1 MQPFMQHIEITPD
14 VRSGKPCIINTRITV
29 GDILKWLG
37 AGMSIEKIIQE
48 FPQLNTNDIFA
59 AINFAAY
66 RDQIT
71 IISPNN
77 AA

>member
-1 MQPFMQHIEITPD
+1 MPTFMEHIEMMPD
-14 VRSGKPCIINTRITV
+14 VRSGKPCIKNTRITV

-37 AGMSIEKIIQE
+37 AGMSTDQILEE
-48 FPQLNTNDIFA
+48 FPQLNKEDILA

-71 IISPNN
+71 IVSPEN

>member
-1 MQPFMQHIEITPD
+1 MEHIEITPD
-14 VRSGKPCIINTRITV
+14 VRSGKPCIKNTRITV

-37 AGMSIEKIIQE
+37 AGISVNQIIED
-48 FPQLNTNDIFA
+48 FPQLNKEDILA

-71 IISPNN
+71 IVSPNT

>member
-1 MQPFMQHIEITPD
+1 MTTFMKHIEITPD
-14 VRSGKPCIINTRITV
+14 TRSGKPCIKNTRITV

-37 AGMSIEKIIQE
+37 ASMSIDQIIE
-48 FPQLNTNDIFA
+48 DFPQLKKEDILA

-71 IISPNN
+71 IVSPNT